1 VRAIGEMR
9 EREMDCERV
18 GDEGLQADKM
28 DALYGEADAAVRGRV
43 EAHLAL
49 CAACR
54 EEMAALGRVRRDL
67 RAWAVPAAGP
77 SFTPG
82 GVVLPRWLAAA
93 ALLVVGIGAS
103 LGVAGYASLRRALV
117 AQEARAVELERR
129 HREEVQALL
138 ARRPAAPPDAA
149 TTLLADLDARVDER
163 LRASEARQAERLDT
177 RLAGWE
183 ERVDAQRR
191 VDMARVAASLSYLDG
206 RHGQQLARTNELMGY
221 VLEASAQK
229 R

>member
-1 VRAIGEMR
+1 
-9 EREMDCERV
+9 MDCERV

-28 DALYGEADAAVRGRV
+28 DALYGEADAAVRARV

-54 EEMAALGRVRRDL
+54 EEMAALSTVRRDL
-67 RAWAVPAAGP
+67 RAWTPPAGRP
-77 SFTPG
+77 SFTPRG
-82 GVVLPRWLAAA
+82 LVLPRWLAAA
-93 ALLVVGIGAS
+93 ALFLFGFGAT
-103 LGVAGYASLRRALV
+103 LGVAGYASLRRALAV
-117 AQEARAVELERR
+117 QEARAGEMERR
-129 HREEVQALL
+129 HREEVQALRASL
-138 ARRPAAPPDAA
+138 VRTPVAAPDA
-149 TTLLADLDARVDER
+149 TVLLSGLDARIDER
-163 LRASEARQAERLDT
+163 LRASEARQSERLDT

-191 VDMARVAASLSYLDG
+191 VDMAQVAASLSYLDG

-221 VLEASAQK
+221 VLDASAQK

>member
-1 VRAIGEMR
+1 
-9 EREMDCERV
+9 MDCERV

-28 DALYGEADAAVRGRV
+28 DVLYGEADAESRARV
-43 EAHLAL
+43 EAHLAG

-54 EEMAALGRVRRDL
+54 EEMAALARR
-67 RAWAVPAAGP
+67 AAGP
-77 SFTPG
+77 AARGGCRAARPAFTPR

-93 ALLVVGIGAS
+93 ALL
-103 LGVAGYASLRRALV
+103 LRRPRRDAGRRRVRL
-117 AQEARAVELERR
+117 APPGARRAGGPRRRARAAAPGGGPGPRGPAR
-129 HREEVQALL
+129 AP
-138 ARRPAAPPDAA
+138 RRPPRSTPPPSS
-149 TTLLADLDARVDER
+149 
-163 LRASEARQAERLDT
+163 RASTPASTRGSARARPARSQRLDS

-183 ERVDAQRR
+183 ERVEAQRR

>member
-1 VRAIGEMR
+1 
-9 EREMDCERV
+9 MDCERV

-28 DALYGEADAAVRGRV
+28 EALYGEADAAARARV
-43 EAHLAL
+43 EAHLAG

-54 EEMAALGRVRRDL
+54 AEMAALGAVRRDL
-67 RAWAVPAAGP
+67 RAWTLPSARP
-77 SFTPG
+77 SFTPR

-93 ALLVVGIGAS
+93 ALLFVGFGAT
-103 LGVAGYASLRRALV
+103 LGVAGYASLRGALV
-117 AQEARAVELERR
+117 AQEARAAAIERQ
-129 HREEVQALL
+129 HREVSAALAASLEHRPINPLDSAALL
-138 ARRPAAPPDAA
+138 AG
-149 TTLLADLDARVDER
+149 LDARIDER
-163 LRASEARQAERLDT
+163 LRASEARQGERLDT

-206 RHGQQLARTNELMGY
+206 RHGRQLERTNELMGY
-221 VLEASAQK
+221 VLEASARK